1 VTNLEPTRRRD
12 ASAVR
17 GALRAAASLAV
28 AIWSVATMPVVLA
41 QNDWQFP
48 DPRFGTLM
56 RGSATP
62 SVADERRYRSA
73 ISPPFSPPAEPRIR
87 ATPQHDRRRGRLRR
101 R

>member
-1 VTNLEPTRRRD
+1 MVAEAAGADADQIIQACCRD
-12 ASAVR
+12 I
-17 GALRAAASLAV
+17 GAGLVGDGGILFK
-28 AIWSVATMPVVLA
+28 A

-56 RGSATP
+56 RGSAAP

-73 ISPPFSPPAEPRIR
+73 ISPPFSPPAETRIR
-87 ATPQHDRRRGRLRR
+87 APQQHDRRRGRLRR

>member
-1 VTNLEPTRRRD
+1 V
-12 ASAVR
+12 VR
-17 GALRAAASLAV
+17 GALRATARLAV
-28 AIWSVATMPVVLA
+28 AICTVATVPPVFA

-56 RGSATP
+56 RGSAAP

-87 ATPQHDRRRGRLRR
+87 ATP
-101 R
+101 